1 MQSFFCPP
9 PAGRR
14 TQQKRGGTRRQR
26 KRCIYNKVWT
36 KREDALNRN
45 IENITENKIITLY
58 F

>member
-1 MQSFFCPP
+1 MTYPP
-9 PAGRR
+9 PAWRR
-14 TQQKRGGTRRQR
+14 TQQKGGGTRRQR